1 MVERLLAKQQTRV
14 RFPSL
19 AYGRKANGQQAD
31 LKSVAEKSVGGS
43 SPSSSAFVFISS
55 KGKKMD
61 SVDNM
66 IYDHIMAENEKLKL
80 ELSQLKEKIQM
91 FEAEDEGFEIDQE
104 IMEIIEGYAASKVN
118 ANVYG
123 CQPCFIEN
131 VEVLEKHLAKVTL
144 TVYLEVE

>member
-1 MVERLLAKQQTRV
+1 
-14 RFPSL
+14 
-19 AYGRKANGQQAD
+19 
-31 LKSVAEKSVGGS
+31 
-43 SPSSSAFVFISS
+43 
-55 KGKKMD
+55 MD

-66 IYDHIMAENEKLKL
+66 IYDHIMTENEKLKL

>member
-1 MVERLLAKQQTRV
+1 MVSKTICESPNLSLVCFGKDVGNPSESHKLA
-14 RFPSL
+14 SSN
-19 AYGRKANGQQAD
+19 AHA
-31 LKSVAEKSVGGS
+31 GS
-43 SPSSSAFVFISS
+43 IPAPETYAFVFISS

-104 IMEIIEGYAASKVN
+104 IMDIIEGYAASKVN
-118 ANVYG
+118 TNVYG